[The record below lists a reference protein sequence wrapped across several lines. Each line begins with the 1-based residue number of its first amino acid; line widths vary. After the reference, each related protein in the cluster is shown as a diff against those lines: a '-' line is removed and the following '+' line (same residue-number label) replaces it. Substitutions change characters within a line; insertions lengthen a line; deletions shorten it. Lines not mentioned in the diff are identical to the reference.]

1 MKKLAGVKN
10 QIAVKLTRRLT
21 KSKKKTARDP
31 SDSTNSKPDEALAD
45 FAKKTSAF
53 SRFVSRPTA
62 TMLFAIRSGVTLDAK
77 RKQLSQ
83 SKNRTLAGFAKFM
96 AWLRTP
102 LATRPE
108 YLKFKKWLRT
118 PLTPRSLLPVAAI
131 WALAVI
137 PIRFGMPWT
146 YVSDTSGYAAILMT
160 ALTTARL
167 TVSAPRAATESSR
180 RGEPRYEG
188 GHQMDG
194 PVRRGKVLQEIEEF
208 FGHDLEMGPRE
219 TNIKNHAFLMRKRDW
234 QMLQDAIY
242 DTFLKGA
249 PPLLNEMGLRLGTS
263 IAGDLEKLSPK
274 PGAMLS
280 HLEEVSRASGWGIVS
295 VHG

>member
-137 PIRFGMPWT
+137 FISIIKLRHRR
-146 YVSDTSGYAAILMT
+146 S
-160 ALTTARL
+160 
-167 TVSAPRAATESSR
+167 PRA
-180 RGEPRYEG
+180 
-188 GHQMDG
+188 
-194 PVRRGKVLQEIEEF
+194 
-208 FGHDLEMGPRE
+208 
-219 TNIKNHAFLMRKRDW
+219 RKS
-234 QMLQDAIY
+234 Q
-242 DTFLKGA
+242 
-249 PPLLNEMGLRLGTS
+249 PE
-263 IAGDLEKLSPK
+263 
-274 PGAMLS
+274 
-280 HLEEVSRASGWGIVS
+280 
-295 VHG
+295 